1 MDDKSIEMLLSE
13 KKFISKRDIEFI
25 RKQAIGNN
33 STFDVVIGK
42 LKKLFLV
49 MTLLKVLFLLIG
61 LAIFILGDF
70 LDFISYS
77 VALTFGLIVMYFIAP
92 MLLGAKLLFVSL
104 KE

>member
-13 KKFISKRDIEFI
+13 KKFISKRDIELI
-25 RKQAIGNN
+25 RKQAIENN

-42 LKKLFLV
+42 LKRLFLI

-61 LAIFILGDF
+61 LAIFIVGDF

-77 VALTFGLIVMYFIAP
+77 AVLTFGLIVMYFIAP
-92 MLLGAKLLFVSL
+92 MLLGAKLFFVSL

>member
-1 MDDKSIEMLLSE
+1 MDDKSIEMFLSE

-25 RKQAIGNN
+25 RKQAIENN

-42 LKKLFLV
+42 LKRLFLV

-61 LAIFILGDF
+61 LAIFIVGDF

-77 VALTFGLIVMYFIAP
+77 
-92 MLLGAKLLFVSL
+92 
-104 KE
+104 